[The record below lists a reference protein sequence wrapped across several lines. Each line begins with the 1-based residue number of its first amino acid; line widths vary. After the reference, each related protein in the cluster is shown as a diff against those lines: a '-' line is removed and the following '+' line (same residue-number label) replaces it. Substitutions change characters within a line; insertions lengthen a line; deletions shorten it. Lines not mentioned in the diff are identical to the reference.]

1 VSSATVGTLGQK
13 TPIVTRPGQI
23 VTIDRHIIGQ
33 QERFP
38 EASGAFSKLLYDI
51 GLTAKMVARE
61 VGKAGLVDILGETG
75 DTNVHGEDIKKLDDY
90 AHECFIKNFDH
101 TGLLCVMASEEEE
114 GLIPIPERFELG
126 NYVLLYDPLDGS
138 SNIDANVSIGS
149 IFSIYRRVTD
159 SGHGT
164 MEDCLRKGDEQV
176 AAGYVLYGSS
186 TMLVYTTGN
195 GVYGFTLDPSIG
207 EFCLSHPK
215 VEIPKK
221 GKIYSANE
229 GYRQLLGDS
238 TRRFLEYL
246 QDDDADTG
254 RPYSARYIGSM
265 VADIHRTL
273 LYGGIFLYPAT
284 SKAPAGKLRLLY
296 EANPMAFLIEQAGG
310 MAIDGEGRILDI
322 EATELHQRT
331 PLYMGS
337 EDDVALAREFETG
350 QR

>member
-1 VSSATVGTLGQK
+1 VSSATVDTLGQK

-23 VTIDRHIIGQ
+23 VTIDRHVIGQ

-38 EASGAFSKLLYDI
+38 EASGTFSKILYDI
-51 GLTAKMVARE
+51 ALTAKMVARE
-61 VGKAGLVDILGETG
+61 VNKAGLVDILGETG
-75 DTNVHGEDIKKLDDY
+75 STNVHGEDVKKLDDY

-101 TGLLCVMASEEEE
+101 TGLLCVMASEEGE
-114 GLIPIPERFELG
+114 GLIPIPERFEQG
-126 NYVLLYDPLDGS
+126 SYVLLFDPLDGS

-159 SGHGT
+159 SGPGT
-164 MEDCLRKGDEQV
+164 MEDVLRQGTEQV

-215 VEIPKK
+215 IEIPEK
-221 GKIYSANE
+221 GKIYSTNE
-229 GYRQLLGDS
+229 GYRQLLNDS

-246 QDDDADTG
+246 QDDDPDTG

-273 LYGGIFLYPAT
+273 LYGGIFMYPAT
-284 SKAPAGKLRLLY
+284 RKAPEGKLRLLY
-296 EANPMAFLIEQAGG
+296 EANPMGFLIEQAGG
-310 MAIDGEGRILDI
+310 MAIDGDRRILDI
-322 EATELHQRT
+322 QASELHQRT

-337 EDDVALAREFETG
+337 RETVGLAREFETG